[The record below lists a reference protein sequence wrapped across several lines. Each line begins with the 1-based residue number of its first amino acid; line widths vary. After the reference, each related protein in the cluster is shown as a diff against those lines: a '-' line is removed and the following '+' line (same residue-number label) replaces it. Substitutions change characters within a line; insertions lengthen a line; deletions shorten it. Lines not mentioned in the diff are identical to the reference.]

1 MQMVGMIWK
10 GFIAQSN
17 VDGFIRS
24 DGQVWFCVLVL
35 IRLCVQ
41 MVAFETILCGVV
53 SNCII
58 AYIVVVFII
67 L

>member
-1 MQMVGMIWK
+1 MIWK

-24 DGQVWFCVLVL
+24 DGQVWFCALVL
-35 IRLCVQ
+35 IRLCVR
-41 MVAFETILCGVV
+41 MVALETILCGVV

-58 AYIVVVFII
+58 AHIVVAFII
-67 L
+67 